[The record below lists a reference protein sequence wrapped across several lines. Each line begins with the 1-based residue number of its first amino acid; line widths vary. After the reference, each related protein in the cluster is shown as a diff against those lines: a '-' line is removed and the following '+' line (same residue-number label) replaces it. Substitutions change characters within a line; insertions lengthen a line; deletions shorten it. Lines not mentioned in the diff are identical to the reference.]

1 MLRAIEYRICP
12 TEEPKVLLAG
22 TSGCCRFAYKR
33 ALHMKITACKERKL
47 PFCPRH
53 CHVGLA
59 KGAITIPKAMY
70 KAGKSGHKPSATGK
84 QGGLMDAVSWEV
96 GNCAEQ
102 SLPDG
107 FHTGDKLHA
116 AGSPQQMTHHGFG
129 GIDLQ
134 VICMFSKCQLDRS
147 GLEQV
152 IMMGAGS
159 MGINI
164 GKLFRCHPAVF

>member
-1 MLRAIEYRICP
+1 MYHWLSSLNHYIYNMLRAIEYRLCP

-47 PFCPRH
+47 PLCPRH
-53 CHVGLA
+53 CRVGLA

-102 SLPDG
+102 SLPRWISSLPEKCIHPGRNKYRAVDCI
-107 FHTGDKLHA
+107 HA
-116 AGSPQQMTHHGFG
+116 WQEKTRTCETKKHWCYPYMETFYLNK
-129 GIDLQ
+129 ID
-134 VICMFSKCQLDRS
+134 
-147 GLEQV
+147 
-152 IMMGAGS
+152 
-159 MGINI
+159 
-164 GKLFRCHPAVF
+164 

>member
-1 MLRAIEYRICP
+1 MYHWLSSLNHYICNMLRAIEYRICP

-47 PFCPRH
+47 PLCPRH
-53 CHVGLA
+53 CRVGLA

-107 FHTGDKLHA
+107 FQACRRNVFIPAGTSTGRWIVYMPGKKKQEPVKPRNTGVTL
-116 AGSPQQMTHHGFG
+116 
-129 GIDLQ
+129 IW
-134 VICMFSKCQLDRS
+134 
-147 GLEQV
+147 
-152 IMMGAGS
+152 
-159 MGINI
+159 
-164 GKLFRCHPAVF
+164 KLFI